1 MKLAA
6 IQLLQEDC
14 ARVVQDHLLD
24 LDLLSD
30 ATLFVT
36 GGTGFMGGWISELV
50 CHLNDH
56 HHKHIK
62 LKLLARDR
70 ARFLQKL
77 PHIAAKPYVEFFQG
91 DVRDIVDIPRD
102 VNYIIHAAGNPDNRA
117 HTTNP
122 MEMMITIA
130 DGTRALLQAAER
142 ASDLRMVLN
151 VSSGNIYGGQPRD
164 LGKLPE
170 NFTGAP
176 VCGAVE
182 SAYAEAKRFAETLVT
197 AARNQARLPV
207 LTVRP
212 FAFLGAYQPLDA
224 PWAFNTFLNDVLQ
237 KRPIRVMGDGK
248 TVRSLM
254 YGADMALW
262 LLVMLV
268 QGKTGHVYNL
278 GSDAGITL
286 EALARRV
293 ASLFQPC
300 PEVVLN
306 ASLSRNIPTSILVP
320 DTHAAEGDFN
330 LKIRTDLDTAIRQ
343 TLRWHQSQ

>member
-1 MKLAA
+1 MKQVA

-14 ARVVQDHLLD
+14 ARVAQDHLTD

-30 ATLFVT
+30 ATVFMT

-50 CHLNDH
+50 CHLNEH

-62 LKLLARDR
+62 LKLIARDR
-70 ARFLQKL
+70 ARFLQRL
-77 PHIAAKPYVEFFQG
+77 PHIAAKPYVEFLQG
-91 DVRDIVDIPRD
+91 DARDIVDTPRD
-102 VNYIIHAAGNPDNRA
+102 ANYIIHAAGNPDNRA

-122 MEMMITIA
+122 METMITIA

-142 ASDLRMVLN
+142 APDLRMILN
-151 VSSGNIYGGQPRD
+151 VSSGNIYGGQPPHLDR
-164 LGKLPE
+164 LPE

-176 VCGAVE
+176 LCGAVE

-197 AARNQARLPV
+197 AARNQVRLPV

-212 FAFLGAYQPLDA
+212 FAFLGAYQSVEA
-224 PWAFNTFLNDVLQ
+224 PWAFNTFLSDVLQ
-237 KRPIRVMGDGK
+237 KRPIRVLGDGQ

-268 QGKTGHVYNL
+268 RGKTGRVYNL
-278 GSDAGITL
+278 GSDSGVTL
-286 EALARRV
+286 ESLARRV
-293 ASLFQPC
+293 AAQFQPC

-306 ASLSRNIPTSILVP
+306 AALSRNIPTSMLVP
-320 DTHAAEGDFN
+320 DTHAAETDFN
-330 LKIRTDLDTAIRQ
+330 LKIRTDLDTAIGH
-343 TLRWHQSQ
+343 TLRWYQAQ